1 MEFVKTKKT
10 HFGPLVKGCEQCIN
24 GRKSVLFITGICH
37 YKCFYCP
44 ISDDKRC
51 KDLVKINEKV
61 IARPDAPDGINEA
74 LEEAR
79 LCQSKGIGI
88 TGGDP
93 LLRLQRTCR
102 YIKAF
107 KEEFG
112 DTFHIHLYTT
122 LDHVTQEALLQLE
135 AAGLDELRFHFDVAD
150 ILLWEKVHFAEGV
163 GFTVGAEIPSIP
175 GFGEKTKELIN
186 YCKQLGFVEFIN
198 LNELEY
204 SDASQERFNELGLVV
219 KDELSYGI
227 KGSEELAK
235 ELVEFGKKRGMPV
248 HYCSAEFKD
257 KVQLGNRLRLRA
269 QTVARTFDSVDKQG
283 MLYRA
288 ELKPVDQTNEEA
300 NFDRYDSEQDNRD
313 EHEKEVDHVVEKIGL
328 LDLSDSEE
336 SEEQKSAEFDKL
348 YDGFTL
354 EGIRQQLIRNY
365 DIPEE
370 LIEVHEN
377 RILTAPHILKEIWPQ
392 IKRKRKLFSW
402 KNKFE
407 AALVTEYP
415 TSDNFPIDREVL

>member
-1 MEFVKTKKT
+1 MEFVKTEKV
-10 HFGPLVKGCEQCIN
+10 HYGPLAKGCEQCIE

-44 ISDDKRC
+44 ISDEKRY
-51 KDLVKINEKV
+51 KDVVKINERV
-61 IARPDAPDGINEA
+61 VARPDAPEGINEA
-74 LEEAR
+74 IEEIR
-79 LCQSKGIGI
+79 LCQSKGVGI

-93 LLRLQRTCR
+93 LMRLERTCR
-102 YIKAF
+102 YIEAF

-112 DTFHIHLYTT
+112 YDFHIHLYTT
-122 LDHVTQEALLQLE
+122 LDHVTQEALFQLE
-135 AAGLDELRFHFDVAD
+135 EAGLDELRLHFNVAD
-150 ILLWEKVHFAEGV
+150 ILLWEKAHFAEGMN
-163 GFTVGAEIPSIP
+163 FTVGAEVPAIP

-186 YCKQLGFVEFIN
+186 YCKQLGFIEFVN

-204 SDASQERFNELGLVV
+204 SDASQARFEELKLAV
-219 KDELSYGI
+219 KDDLSYGI
-227 KGSEELAK
+227 NGSEELAK
-235 ELVEFGKKRGMPV
+235 ELVDFGKNRTMPV

-269 QTVARTFDSVDKQG
+269 ESVARAFDSVDEQG

-288 ELKPVDQTNEEA
+288 ELKPVNQERESRP
-300 NFDRYDSEQDNRD
+300 DRETTEKDERD
-313 EHEKEVDHVVEKIGL
+313 EHEKEVDHVVEKMGL
-328 LDLSDSEE
+328 LDLPDEEEPEEE
-336 SEEQKSAEFDKL
+336 SSGFDTL
-348 YDGFTL
+348 YEGFTL

-370 LIEVHEN
+370 LIEVQDG

-392 IKRKRKLFSW
+392 IKRKRKFFGW
-402 KNKFE
+402 KNQFE

-415 TSDNFPIDREVL
+415 TSDHFPIDREVL